1 MIELQQ
7 QSETQLTNKLPAV
20 REVEKFKK
28 VLVIG
33 LGQLGLPV
41 AKYILD
47 KGFETFGFDVSA
59 KVMKLAKT
67 CGIKV
72 TQNFSDIDV
81 FVVCIS
87 THKQDDIY
95 SPDVAGIVDIA
106 RRISNE
112 AKNGALVSIEST
124 IPKGTSRR
132 IFEMMNNRVHVV
144 HVPHRWY
151 ALEQDI
157 HGVNQLRVIGGVSE
171 CCLKSGLEFYGTN
184 NGGLITTGACNDQV
198 ANSSDSCRI
207 LKNLSMPLHPVSEIE
222 IAELAKIV
230 ENSYRY
236 VQIAFA
242 EDLNMYCHK
251 NNVNFNELRKAVNT
265 KWNVSLPEARNG
277 IDGHCLPKD
286 AKMFVQDNA
295 AKSKIVTAAMEVDA
309 DFRRDKEEQN
319 LVVAIKTIDT
329 KRSEPEFI

>member
-1 MIELQQ
+1 MIEVQQ
-7 QSETQLTNKLPAV
+7 ETQLSTKLSAV
-20 REVEKFKK
+20 RDLEKFKK

-47 KGFETFGFDVSA
+47 RGFETFGFDVSTE
-59 KVMKLAKT
+59 VMKLAKT
-67 CGIKV
+67 CGIKA

-87 THKQDDIY
+87 THKQNDIY

-106 RRISNE
+106 QRISNE

-132 IFEMMNNRVHVV
+132 IFEMMNHRIHVV

-151 ALEQDI
+151 ALEQDV

-171 CCLKSGLEFYGTN
+171 CCLRLGLEFYGTN
-184 NGGLITTGACNDQV
+184 NGELMTGGVCNDQV
-198 ANSSDSCRI
+198 AISSDTYRI
-207 LKNLSMPLHPVSEIE
+207 LKNLSIPLHPVSEIE

-251 NNVNFNELRKAVNT
+251 NNLNFNELRNAVNT

-277 IDGHCLPKD
+277 IGGHCLPKD
-286 AKMFVQDNA
+286 AKMFVQEDNA
-295 AKSKIVTAAMEVDA
+295 AKSKIVTAAIEVDA
-309 DFRRDKEEQN
+309 DFRRYKEEQN
-319 LVVAIKTIDT
+319 PITIKTIDT

>member
-1 MIELQQ
+1 MIEVQQ
-7 QSETQLTNKLPAV
+7 HSEIQLTTKVSAV
-20 REVEKFKK
+20 RDVEKFKK

-59 KVMKLAKT
+59 EVMKLAKT

-95 SPDVAGIVDIA
+95 SPDVSGIVDIA

-132 IFEMMNNRVHVV
+132 IFEMMNHRVHVV

-157 HGVNQLRVIGGVSE
+157 HGVNQLRVIGGVGS
-171 CCLKSGLEFYGTN
+171 
-184 NGGLITTGACNDQV
+184 
-198 ANSSDSCRI
+198 
-207 LKNLSMPLHPVSEIE
+207 P
-222 IAELAKIV
+222 
-230 ENSYRY
+230 
-236 VQIAFA
+236 
-242 EDLNMYCHK
+242 
-251 NNVNFNELRKAVNT
+251 
-265 KWNVSLPEARNG
+265 
-277 IDGHCLPKD
+277 
-286 AKMFVQDNA
+286 
-295 AKSKIVTAAMEVDA
+295 
-309 DFRRDKEEQN
+309 
-319 LVVAIKTIDT
+319 
-329 KRSEPEFI
+329 

>member
-1 MIELQQ
+1 MIEVQQ
-7 QSETQLTNKLPAV
+7 HSETQLSTKLSTV
-20 REVEKFKK
+20 RDVEKFKK

-47 KGFETFGFDVSA
+47 RGFETFGFDVSTE
-59 KVMKLAKT
+59 VMKLAKT
-67 CGIKV
+67 WGINA

-87 THKQDDIY
+87 THKQNDIY

-132 IFEMMNNRVHVV
+132 IFEMMNHRIHVV

-151 ALEQDI
+151 ALEQDV

-171 CCLKSGLEFYGTN
+171 CCLRLGLEFYGPN
-184 NGGLITTGACNDQV
+184 NQV
-198 ANSSDSCRI
+198 AISSDTYRI
-207 LKNLSMPLHPVSEIE
+207 LKNLSIPLHPVSEIE

-251 NNVNFNELRKAVNT
+251 NNLNFNELRNAVNT

-277 IDGHCLPKD
+277 IGGHCLPKD
-286 AKMFVQDNA
+286 AKMFVQEDNA
-295 AKSKIVTAAMEVDA
+295 AKSKIVTAAIEVDA
-309 DFRRDKEEQN
+309 DFRRYKEEQN
-319 LVVAIKTIDT
+319 PITIKTIDT